1 MSAAL
6 APFAAAERD
15 SLARARERAQGNA
28 TRFEGIEALCALMLL
43 VHTRPVE
50 RTGLVAALQSCDAYI
65 ATRVHG
71 VTCNAARM
79 RVIRDAARTY
89 AHTLLGDPSRTVNR
103 HHVQAAVDHLEW
115 RLSREWL
122 LAPGKHDGGRA
133 EMARLASI

>member
-1 MSAAL
+1 VSAAL
-6 APFAAAERD
+6 APFAVSDRD
-15 SLARARERAQGNA
+15 SLALARERAQSNA

-50 RTGLVAALQSCDAYI
+50 RTGLTAALHSCDAYI

-71 VTCNAARM
+71 VRCNATRM

-103 HHVQAAVDHLEW
+103 HHIQAALEHLEY
-115 RLSREWL
+115 RLSRTWL
-122 LAPGKHDGGRA
+122 LPPGEHDGGRA
-133 EMARLASI
+133 EMARLARA